1 MLPRKPN
8 RLISL
13 FVTLCFTL
21 LEIPVP
27 VFAQVPQSRKI
38 GIFLVPRRRSDRI
51 KVNAIRG
58 LMTDTSARLE
68 QKGIQVVWGAVSKA
82 PANIDKVEDLVKQGK
97 ELLAKNKGKA
107 ALKVYTQAERLL
119 RTCMVQADRTLIA
132 RVYKGLGVAFFMNH
146 QMDMGQQ
153 MLERSLVVYPV
164 QRPKEYAFS
173 LDIRNNLTLAKQ
185 QIGTA
190 GKGSIKVTS
199 NKKGAMVFVDRKF
212 QGFAPM
218 TIPDLSAVEHL
229 VEVIEPGYYEGFKW
243 MMVVPKM
250 QLQCPVK
257 IQKAPVFRAFKGFLR
272 KLTAGLRNPAG
283 VQSII
288 ASLSDMFDLNDVFF
302 LRMGVRGGKLNMAGL
317 YYTKGRISKIHR
329 TLAFDA
335 NLMNGLDQLIS
346 DFTGIQVPANLAQ
359 LPPLDAP
366 PAAAVEQEGGEEAP
380 VLGGEEVIVN
390 PNSPIFATKVKTVH
404 KKKSLTE
411 KWWFWTI
418 IGAAVV
424 GGFTAGFLLVRGGG
438 SKGPTG
444 TLQINLHGVQ

>member
-8 RLISL
+8 RFISV
-13 FVTLCFTL
+13 FVAFCFTL

-27 VFAQVPQSRKI
+27 LLAQVSQTSRI
-38 GIFLVPRRRSDRI
+38 GIFLVPQRRSDRI

-58 LMTDTSARLE
+58 LMTDTAARLE
-68 QKGIQVVWGAVSKA
+68 QKGVQVVWGAVSKQ
-82 PANIDKVEDLVKQGK
+82 PANIDKVSALVKQGK
-97 ELLAKNKGKA
+97 QLLAKNQGKA

-132 RVYKGLGVAFFMNH
+132 RIYKGLGVSFFMNH

-153 MLERSLVVYPV
+153 MLERSLVIYPV

-190 GKGSIKVTS
+190 GKGAIRVTS

-218 TIPDLSAVEHL
+218 TISDLSAVEHL

-250 QLQCPVK
+250 QLACPVN
-257 IQKAPVFRAFKGFLR
+257 IQKAPVFNAFTGFLK
-272 KLTAGLRNPAG
+272 KLTAGINKPDA
-283 VQSII
+283 VQSVI
-288 ASLSDMFDLNDVFF
+288 ASLSDMFELNGVFF
-302 LRMGVRGGKLNMAGL
+302 LRMGVRNGKLNIAGM
-317 YYTKGRISKIHR
+317 YYTKGKIDKIKR
-329 TLAFDA
+329 VLAFDA
-335 NLMNGLDQLIS
+335 NLMSGLDQLIG
-346 DFTGIQVPANLAQ
+346 DFTGIAVPANLAE

-366 PAAAVEQEGGEEAP
+366 PAAAVEASGGEESS
-380 VLGGEEVIVN
+380 VLGGENVIVN
-390 PNSPIFATKVKTVH
+390 PNSPIFATKVKAVH
-404 KKKSLTE
+404 KKKGVTE

-418 IGAAVV
+418 IGAVVV